1 MDVDANARLRQMMTR
16 RMTVLA
22 DEGDVIAGLHAS
34 GSNEYVVLAGFL
46 ESGTLLSLMIADK
59 LFPCM
64 GDQTRLLE
72 LLNRLNGDSLSG
84 IHQLA
89 VFPHGVIYSYKQT
102 IRLQGELDETLFDRL
117 LADGVSEFGNGV
129 RQLCMEFSRPAG
141 SQRETDERKM
151 EAG

>member
-1 MDVDANARLRQMMTR
+1 MDVDANARLRRLVTQ

-22 DEGDVIAGLHAS
+22 DEGDVIAGLHVA

-64 GDQTRLLE
+64 GDQAQLLE
-72 LLNRLNGDSLSG
+72 LLNRLNGDSMSG
-84 IHQLA
+84 VHQLA

-102 IRLQGELDETLFDRL
+102 VRLQGVLDEALFDRM
-117 LADGVSEFGNGV
+117 LAEGVSEFGRGI
-129 RQLCMEFSRPAG
+129 RQLCMEFSRPLGAKQEPDG
-141 SQRETDERKM
+141 RKM
-151 EAG
+151 EIG